1 MTWHCHTAVATGGRE
16 KEGAPPPALRLM
28 LVLVPPSHQTERI
41 ILQGGQQCVD
51 KDTKRGHLRQST
63 VLQLPMPKTL
73 VGAPT
78 HPPYTHGE
86 SMQEQT
92 EGWGGAGNG
101 GEEKEGEGGKGG
113 WGQGWGRENGEI
125 GREKG
130 GNK

>member
-51 KDTKRGHLRQST
+51 KDTKRGYLRHST

-78 HPPYTHGE
+78 HHTRMASPCRSKQRGGVE
-86 SMQEQT
+86 REMEERKRRAK
-92 EGWGGAGNG
+92 EGREDGDRG
-101 GEEKEGEGGKGG
+101 GEERT
-113 WGQGWGRENGEI
+113 GR
-125 GREKG
+125 
-130 GNK
+130 